1 MPRLSRTIP
10 NLKREGPL
18 LRVQVEPVLASQKAM
33 LADGE
38 EVPSISAV
46 LLIDTGASGTLVQTD
61 VINRLGLESLGT
73 VFLRTPTTTE
83 PVARSQY
90 LVRIVLL
97 EGIAFEVE
105 VVDAPLTGQG
115 IQGLIGRDILDQLV
129 FTYDGP
135 ENQLVVTYGE

>member
-1 MPRLSRTIP
+1 MTRLSRTIQT
-10 NLKREGPL
+10 LKRDGPL
-18 LRVQVEPVLASQKAM
+18 LRVQVEPVLAAQKAM

-46 LLIDTGASGTLVQTD
+46 MLIDTGASGTLVQTD
-61 VINRLGLESLGT
+61 VLNRLGLESLGT

-90 LVRIVLL
+90 LVRVVLS

-105 VVDAPLTGQG
+105 VVDAPLSGQG

-129 FTYDGP
+129 FTYNGP
-135 ENQLVVTYGE
+135 KNQYTITYGE